1 MVSEA
6 AIRTDE
12 NCAVGDETRGLV
24 RTKTATAMER
34 TAAMEEASVSA
45 TAEIREV
52 TEISGARAAA
62 GYESSSEL
70 TPSHKHC

>member
-1 MVSEA
+1 MVSAA
-6 AIRTDE
+6 AIRTNE

-24 RTKTATAMER
+24 RTKTTTAMER

-52 TEISGARAAA
+52 TEISGMRTAAA
-62 GYESSSEL
+62 MREFRIDA
-70 TPSHKHC
+70 